1 MTLLTEPFSYEFFR
15 QGLVASVLVG
25 ALCGML
31 GVYIVLRRM
40 SYIGHGLS
48 HSVFGGAVI
57 AYVASINFYVGAGLW
72 GFFSALLINATARS
86 RKIGA
91 DAAIGIVT
99 TASFAIGVAL
109 ISKTRS
115 FTRNFEAALF
125 GNILGV
131 TPADLVVILTV
142 TLAVGA
148 FIVLFYKRL
157 LFMTFDPEVAPIYG
171 VNVRWVDTLFALA
184 MAATIVA
191 SINVVG
197 VTLIAAT
204 LVIPSTTARL
214 ITDSF
219 ARMIV
224 LSTIIGAGSG
234 VLGMYVSY
242 WLDVS
247 SGATIVLLEAALFG
261 IVFAATS
268 IANWRSSWAAG
279 RIAGRLRRSD
289 RRRPGLVRTHLTR

>member
-1 MTLLTEPFSYEFFR
+1 VNLLTDPLQFEFFR
-15 QGLVASVLVG
+15 QGVIASVLVG

-31 GVYIVLRRM
+31 GVYVILRRM

-57 AYVASINFYVGAGLW
+57 GYVATINFYVAAGLW
-72 GFFSALLINATARS
+72 GFFSALLINATSRR

-91 DAAIGIVT
+91 DAAIGIIT

-115 FTRNFEAALF
+115 FTRNFESALF

-131 TPADLVVILTV
+131 TPTDLIVVGVVTV
-142 TLAVGA
+142 GVAA

-171 VNVRWVDTLFALA
+171 INVGFVDSLFALA

-214 ITDSF
+214 LTDSF

-224 LSTIIGAGSG
+224 ISTIIGAAAG
-234 VLGMYVSY
+234 VVGMYVSY
-242 WLDVS
+242 WLDIS
-247 SGATIVLLEAALFG
+247 SGATIVLLEAAA
-261 IVFAATS
+261 FAVALVGTT
-268 IANWRSSWAAG
+268 IT
-279 RIAGRLRRSD
+279 
-289 RRRPGLVRTHLTR
+289 RRRPSWTDQSIPALARDRPADDLG

>member
-1 MTLLTEPFSYEFFR
+1 MNALTEPLSFEFFR
-15 QGLVASVLVG
+15 EGLLASVLVG
-25 ALCGML
+25 GLCGML
-31 GVYIVLRRM
+31 GVYVVLRRM

-57 AYVASINFYVGAGLW
+57 GYVASLNFYVAAGLW
-72 GFFSALLINATARS
+72 GFFSALLINATS
-86 RKIGA
+86 RRRTIGA

-131 TPADLVVILTV
+131 TETDLVVIAIV
-142 TLAVGA
+142 ALAVGA
-148 FIVLFYKRL
+148 FIALFYKRL

-171 VNVRWVDTLFALA
+171 INVGLVDSLFALA

-204 LVIPSTTARL
+204 LVIPATTARL
-214 ITDSF
+214 LTDSF

-224 LSTIIGAGSG
+224 LSTVFGALAGIA
-234 VLGMYVSY
+234 GMYVSY
-242 WLDVS
+242 WLDIS
-247 SGATIVLLEAALFG
+247 SGATIVLLEAAG
-261 IVFAATS
+261 FAATL
-268 IANWRSSWAAG
+268 AAT
-279 RIAGRLRRSD
+279 RV
-289 RRRPGLVRTHLTR
+289 RRRPSWADRSIPALATDRPADDLG

>member
-1 MTLLTEPFSYEFFR
+1 MNLLTEPFGYEFFR
-15 QGLVASVLVG
+15 QGLAASLLVG

-31 GVYIVLRRM
+31 GVYIILRRM

-48 HSVFGGAVI
+48 HAVFGGAVV

-72 GFFSALLINATARS
+72 GFFSALLINFTAR
-86 RKIGA
+86 RRRIGA
-91 DAAIGIVT
+91 DAAIGIIT
-99 TASFAIGVAL
+99 TASFAVGVAL

-131 TPADLVVILTV
+131 TTIDLVVITV
-142 TLAVGA
+142 VTVGVAA
-148 FIVLFYKRL
+148 FILLFYKRL

-171 VNVRWVDTLFALA
+171 VNVGVVDSLFALA

-214 ITDSF
+214 LTDSF

-224 LSTIIGAGSG
+224 LSTLIGASAGAI
-234 VLGMYVSY
+234 GMYLSY

-247 SGATIVLLEAALFG
+247 SGATIILLEAAVFL
-261 IVFAATS
+261 IVFLGTTLA
-268 IANWRSSWAAG
+268 
-279 RIAGRLRRSD
+279 
-289 RRRPGLVRTHLTR
+289 RRRPSWTDQAIPTLAHDRPADDLG

>member
-1 MTLLTEPFSYEFFR
+1 MELLSEPFAYEFFR
-15 QGLVASVLVG
+15 QGLFASFLVG

-31 GVYIVLRRM
+31 GVYIILRRM

-48 HSVFGGAVI
+48 HSVFGGAVV

-72 GFFSALLINATARS
+72 GFFSALIINFTAR
-86 RKIGA
+86 RRRIGA

-99 TASFAIGVAL
+99 TASFAVGVAL

-131 TPADLVVILTV
+131 TTLDLIIVAVV
-142 TLAVGA
+142 TLGVAA
-148 FIVLFYKRL
+148 FILLFYKRL

-171 VNVRWVDTLFALA
+171 VNVGVVDSLFALA

-204 LVIPSTTARL
+204 LVIPATTARVL
-214 ITDSF
+214 TDSF
-219 ARMIV
+219 SR
-224 LSTIIGAGSG
+224 
-234 VLGMYVSY
+234 
-242 WLDVS
+242 
-247 SGATIVLLEAALFG
+247 
-261 IVFAATS
+261 
-268 IANWRSSWAAG
+268 
-279 RIAGRLRRSD
+279 
-289 RRRPGLVRTHLTR
+289 

>member
-1 MTLLTEPFSYEFFR
+1 MNLLTEPFAYEFFR
-15 QGLVASVLVG
+15 QGLAASLLVG

-31 GVYIVLRRM
+31 GVYIILRRM

-48 HSVFGGAVI
+48 HAVFGGAVV

-72 GFFSALLINATARS
+72 GFFSALLINFTAR
-86 RKIGA
+86 RRRIGA
-91 DAAIGIVT
+91 DAAIGIIT
-99 TASFAIGVAL
+99 TASFAVGVAL

-131 TPADLVVILTV
+131 TTIDLVVITV
-142 TLAVGA
+142 VTIGVAA
-148 FIVLFYKRL
+148 FILLFYKRL

-171 VNVRWVDTLFALA
+171 VNVGVVDSLFALA

-214 ITDSF
+214 LTDSF

-224 LSTIIGAGSG
+224 LSTLIGASAGAI
-234 VLGMYVSY
+234 GMYLSY

-247 SGATIVLLEAALFG
+247 SGATIILLEAAVFL
-261 IVFAATS
+261 IVFLGTTLA
-268 IANWRSSWAAG
+268 
-279 RIAGRLRRSD
+279 
-289 RRRPGLVRTHLTR
+289 RRRPSWTDQAIPTLAHERPADDLG